1 MQVHKETIDKVPNS
15 FPNRSNIEIEIF
27 GMDGIPPED
36 LKEHEKQKTG
46 GKSESED
53 DEPATKRPKPEGNV
67 YDVYSRLHN
76 CFILSVILLAVN
88 LGMQPQ
94 PQMMMQNMMGQMP
107 PHMMAHQFPP
117 MQAMMTPM
125 GPMPPYMTGHG
136 GMPMMPPMMGGP
148 PRPLFPA
155 AASAVSTVASQA
167 KPTFPAYSN
176 ATISAPPTTN
186 MPGSNITGE
195 TPKSTLITT
204 TGTTSKI
211 IHPPEDISL
220 EELRARRPK
229 YCKQI
234 AMAVAAA
241 INFNAAQQQTNNS
254 NMASMTQVLA
264 ASLISAA
271 QEVSAVKNLTKFD

>member
-1 MQVHKETIDKVPNS
+1 
-15 FPNRSNIEIEIF
+15 
-27 GMDGIPPED
+27 
-36 LKEHEKQKTG
+36 
-46 GKSESED
+46 
-53 DEPATKRPKPEGNV
+53 
-67 YDVYSRLHN
+67 
-76 CFILSVILLAVN
+76 
-88 LGMQPQ
+88 
-94 PQMMMQNMMGQMP
+94 MMMQNMMGQMP

-125 GPMPPYMTGHG
+125 GHMPPYMTGHA
-136 GMPMMPPMMGGP
+136 GMSIMPPMIGGP

-155 AASAVSTVASQA
+155 AATSVNNVVSQA

-186 MPGSNITGE
+186 MPGSNTTGE
-195 TPKSTLITT
+195 APKSTLITA

-220 EELRARRPK
+220 EEIRARRPK

-241 INFNAAQQQTNNS
+241 INFNAAQQQTSNS
-254 NMASMTQVLA
+254 NMASMTQVST
-264 ASLISAA
+264 ASLVSAA
-271 QEVSAVKNLTKFD
+271 QEVSGSRK